1 MLERVRAIV
10 VDCTLDEF
18 VIVRVHACA
27 GVVRDQ
33 NTRAIM
39 RVLDLVILEP
49 KVAGRAPAR
58 RICNLDRVM
67 IDVARVN
74 DKPLHDDVFLVGSG
88 EIKNAVRSGIRP
100 EGNGLAR
107 IGCYRDRGAPRGAAR
122 NGG

>member
-10 VDCTLDEF
+10 VDCTVDEF

-49 KVAGRAPAR
+49 KVAGRARAR
-58 RICNLDRVM
+58 RISNLDRVM
-67 IDVARVN
+67 IDVGRVN
-74 DKPLHDDVFLVGSG
+74 DKPLHDDVFLAGSV
-88 EIKNAVRSGIRP
+88 EIKNAVGTSVRQQ
-100 EGNGLAR
+100 GNGFAR
-107 IGCYRDRGAPRGAAR
+107 IGRYRDRGAPRRATR